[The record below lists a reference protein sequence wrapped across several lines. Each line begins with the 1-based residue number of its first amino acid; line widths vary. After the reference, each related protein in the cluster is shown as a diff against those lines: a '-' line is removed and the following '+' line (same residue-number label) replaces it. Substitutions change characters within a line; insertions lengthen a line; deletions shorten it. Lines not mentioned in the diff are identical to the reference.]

1 MLFEWDF
8 HKETMYVSD
17 NFKEKFDIDPSEAQL
32 ANGKFLD
39 KIMSE
44 DYAEVYKRD
53 ISTLLKNRTGHSGEY
68 QMTTKTEACYGS
80 LSVRSALP
88 TVLVNRSVLSVS

>member
-1 MLFEWDF
+1 
-8 HKETMYVSD
+8 MYVSD

-44 DYAEVYKRD
+44 DYAEIYKRD

-68 QMTTKTEACYGS
+68 QMTTKNGS
-80 LSVRSALP
+80 LLWFSIRALCVTDRLGEP
-88 TVLVNRSVLSVS
+88 LRVIGVVTDIDSEKEA